1 MKALILFLALG
12 AIPSSAGTCFS
23 DKTCRLGCCES
34 TGPGAPCWC
43 SACCLSKT
51 GAPDDIARI
60 YRDAKRA
67 AFVYRHRIEFYDLKG
82 LTPGLTMDDGKPKPL
97 RDDAEARG
105 RPVLLGLD
113 GKAASA
119 KPRSVRLFKDGIYP
133 FSGGRSRLAAFL
145 VCTDAAWGTSSAAAA
160 EAGFC
165 GALSLD
171 GKMIFRLSVK
181 EEAGVTREP
190 AGISEDASEA
200 LFALTKK
207 RPDGAREIVGYRLWH
222 GGRVERLDPDGPRA
236 KALVEKYEGPLVLPS
251 QEQGRSP
258 R

>member
-1 MKALILFLALG
+1 VRALILFLALG
-12 AIPSSAGTCFS
+12 AVSSPAGTCFS
-23 DKTCRLGCCES
+23 DKICRLGCCES
-34 TGPGAPCWC
+34 TGLGSPCWC

-51 GAPDDIARI
+51 GAPDDIAQI
-60 YRDAKRA
+60 FRDGKQAV
-67 AFVYRHRIEFYDLKG
+67 FVYRHKIEFYGLKG
-82 LTPGLTMDDGKPKPL
+82 LMPGLMMDDGKLKPL
-97 RDDAEARG
+97 LDDAEARG

-119 KPRSVRLFKDGIYP
+119 KPRAVRLFKDGIYP
-133 FSGGRSRLAAFL
+133 FSGGRSRLRAFL
-145 VCTDAAWGTSSAAAA
+145 VCIDAAWGTSSAPAA

-171 GKMIFRLSVK
+171 GKEIFRLSVK

-190 AGISEDASEA
+190 VGISEDATEA

-222 GGRVERLDPDGPRA
+222 GGRVELLDTDGPRA
-236 KALVEKYEGPLVLPS
+236 NALLEKYEGPLVLPS
-251 QEQGRSP
+251 QEKGRF